1 MTDWRKLSAR
11 ASLASHRLI
20 GWIYWDPTGI
30 RLFTELGVPNG
41 LGYYITT
48 RSAPLAHAGNDVV
61 TAAFYSI
68 RAEFIAL
75 CLDVARQHTTFEDA
89 YRVRN
94 EAVVAGLKEYAPEIV
109 EQLGALAPKLWEAAD
124 SLPIAGH
131 VVYAAHIGWPRHNDN
146 PALSAWLALNCIREW
161 RGDAHFAVL
170 ASEDISGVQAGLLH
184 DAFLGYPG
192 DWIPRSRGADDA
204 QLTEAWNA
212 LDKRGFVTD
221 GQINE
226 AGLAFREYIEDK
238 TNDLSEKAW
247 CSLGAELTEQF
258 CSLIEPV
265 GHKFL
270 ARIDATAGENWMPA
284 ARDSRR
290 K

>member
-1 MTDWRKLSAR
+1 MTDWRNLSAR

-20 GWIYWDPTGI
+20 GWIYWDPLGI
-30 RLFTELGVPNG
+30 QLFTDLGVPNG
-41 LGYYITT
+41 LGYYIST
-48 RSAPLAHAGNDVV
+48 RSAPLANAGNDVV

-68 RAEFIAL
+68 HTEFINL

-94 EAVVAGLKEYAPEIV
+94 EAVVAGLREYAPEIIN
-109 EQLGALAPKLWEAAD
+109 ELGALAPQLWDAAD
-124 SLPIAGH
+124 SLPVAGH
-131 VVYAAHIGWPRHNDN
+131 TVYAAHKSWPRNIDN
-146 PALSAWLALNCIREW
+146 PVLSAWLAVNCIREW
-161 RGDAHFAVL
+161 RGDTHFAIL

-204 QLTEAWNA
+204 QLAQAWDV
-212 LDKRGFVTD
+212 LDVRGFVTN
-221 GQINE
+221 GRINE
-226 AGLAFREYIEDK
+226 VGLAYREFLEDK
-238 TNDLSEKAW
+238 TNELSEKAW
-247 CSLGAELTEQF
+247 RSLAVELTEKY
-258 CSLIEPV
+258 CALIEPV

>member
-1 MTDWRKLSAR
+1 MTDWRNLSAR

-20 GWIYWDPTGI
+20 GWIYWDPLGI
-30 RLFTELGVPNG
+30 QLFTDLGVPNG
-41 LGYYITT
+41 LGYYIST
-48 RSAPLAHAGNDVV
+48 RSAPLANAGNDVV

-68 RAEFIAL
+68 RTEFINL

-94 EAVVAGLKEYAPEIV
+94 EAVVAGLREYAPEIIN
-109 EQLGALAPKLWEAAD
+109 ELGALAPQLWDAAD
-124 SLPIAGH
+124 SLPVAGH
-131 VVYAAHIGWPRHNDN
+131 TVYAAHKSWPRNIDN
-146 PALSAWLALNCIREW
+146 PVLSAWLAVNCIREW
-161 RGDAHFAVL
+161 RGDTHFAIL

-204 QLTEAWNA
+204 QLAQAWDV
-212 LDKRGFVTD
+212 LDVRGFVTN
-221 GQINE
+221 GRINE
-226 AGLAFREYIEDK
+226 VGLAYREYLEDK
-238 TNDLSEKAW
+238 TNELSEKAW
-247 CSLGAELTEQF
+247 RSLGSELTKQY
-258 CSLIEPV
+258 CALIEPV